1 MSKRNENAIGSELL
15 ARWRFFAFGEF
26 DFPHAVR
33 FWKQGFRLCGGDQRA
48 LRSPSGLLRPL
59 FGSYN
64 MVMFILL
71 VSEQKVHKLKTFD
84 KAQ

>member
-1 MSKRNENAIGSELL
+1 MPSGANCLPDGD
-15 ARWRFFAFGEF
+15 FFAFGEF